1 MVTAAPVSAR
11 GGEGGS
17 DVVVPAPSGLI
28 ALTGRV
34 TDVAAVLSPDQQS
47 ALTNDLASVA
57 ARTRHQIVVATV
69 PSLGGRDIS
78 AYARDL
84 GNEAGIGDSEDD
96 DGVVILLAPNE
107 RLVRIAVG
115 LGLESVLTDALCQQ
129 IIDEVMI
136 PHFRD
141 GNMFDGLSGAIS
153 AISARLSTADQTP
166 S

>member
-1 MVTAAPVSAR
+1 MFFAAPLSAR
-11 GGEGGS
+11 GGEGVS
-17 DVVVPAPSGLI
+17 ATAVPAPSGI
-28 ALTGRV
+28 MVLTERV
-34 TDVAAVLSPDQQS
+34 TDLAAVLSPDEHS
-47 ALTNDLASVA
+47 ALTKDLASVE

-84 GNEAGIGDSEDD
+84 GNKTGVGDKERD

-107 RLVRIAVG
+107 RLIRIAVG

-136 PHFRD
+136 PHFK
-141 GNMFDGLSGAIS
+141 GGKMFEGLSGAVH
-153 AISARLSTADQTP
+153 AISARFQAADQIP

>member
-1 MVTAAPVSAR
+1 MFTAAPVSAR
-11 GGEGGS
+11 SGEGGS
-17 DVVVPAPSGLI
+17 DVAAPAPFGLI

-34 TDVAAVLSPDQQS
+34 TDLAAILSPDQQS
-47 ALTNDLASVA
+47 ALTNDLVSVE
-57 ARTRHQIVVATV
+57 ARTRHQIVIATV

-78 AYARDL
+78 DYARDL
-84 GNEAGIGDSEDD
+84 GNAAGIGDKEEDN
-96 DGVVILLAPNE
+96 GVVILLAPNE
-107 RLVRIAVG
+107 RFVRIAVG

-153 AISARLSTADQTP
+153 AISERLRAADQTP